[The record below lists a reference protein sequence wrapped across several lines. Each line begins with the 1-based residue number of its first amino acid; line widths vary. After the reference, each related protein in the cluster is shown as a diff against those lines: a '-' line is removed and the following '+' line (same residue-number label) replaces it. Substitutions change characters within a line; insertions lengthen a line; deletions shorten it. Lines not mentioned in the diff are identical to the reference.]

1 VVRITVSEAGRSGT
15 FPARSFGLLNDS
27 HDVTLLHDQ
36 KVFVIDPDLGPGPFA
51 EQDEIARLD
60 VERDQLAAFVA
71 GTWADG
77 DDLAFL
83 RVFFRGRSEERRVG
97 KEC

>member
-1 VVRITVSEAGRSGT
+1 M
-15 FPARSFGLLNDS
+15 
-27 HDVTLLHDQ
+27 
-36 KVFVIDPDLGPGPFA
+36 IDLDLGPGPFA

-83 RVFFRGRSEERRVG
+83 RFFFCGVGNDDPAFGFEIAFRTSNDDAVMERPEFHVG
-97 KEC
+97 SF